1 MSDTGAGE
9 RRDLMLE
16 LWGETL
22 EVFRARLKADKKG
35 QLSAS
40 YMATIT
46 AFLAQSGISA
56 ESVDEAKEAID
67 DLATATLIRDIEEA
81 AKTVEQA
88 TAPGSNKPTTATATG
103 APLDQP
109 FAPRPPTRA

>member
-1 MSDTGAGE
+1 MADNAAGE

-22 EVFRARLKADKKG
+22 GVFRARLKADKKG

-40 YMATIT
+40 YMQTIT

-56 ESVDEAKEAID
+56 ETADEAKEAVE
-67 DLATATLIRDIEEA
+67 DLATAQLLRDIEA
-81 AKTVEQA
+81 ATKDTARAPKTTES
-88 TAPGSNKPTTATATG
+88 APVKPTG
-103 APLDQP
+103 SPLDQP
-109 FAPRPPTRA
+109 FEPRTPRT